1 MTRPANIAGYRE
13 AARRKLPRLLFDYI
27 DGGSYSEQTLRRNV
41 GDLERVL
48 LRQRVLEDISSVDT
62 RVKLVGQDMAMPV
75 VLSPVGLAG
84 MYARRGEVQA
94 ARAAKEKGVPFCLS
108 SVSICGLEEVASG
121 AGCASWFQMYMI
133 KDRGYMQTLLERA
146 VSLRCPALV
155 FTVDLPVPASRYR
168 DSATGF
174 VAQPSLQQSAKRAI
188 DAACHPAWVW
198 DVWMRG
204 RPHSFGN
211 FATGIPEARRVANF
225 WSWIAKNYEPR
236 ITWRD
241 VDWVRDHWDGPIVI
255 KGIMDVED
263 ARHAVDIGVDAIAV
277 SNHGGR
283 QLDGAA
289 STISMLPAIADEVAQ
304 RIPVFMD
311 GGIRSGVDVLKA
323 LASGASAC
331 LLGRAWAYALAADGE
346 RGVAHMLDIVQA
358 ELRTAMALSGCTK
371 LVNARDA
378 LATTERF
385 KAEITRMA
393 GGRQTPVI
401 SVKEVLDQTK
411 DSLAQ

>member
-41 GDLERVL
+41 DDLERVL

-62 RVKLVGQDMAMPV
+62 RVEIVGQEMAMPV
-75 VLSPVGLAG
+75 ILSPVGLAG

-94 ARAAKEKGVPFCLS
+94 ARAAKDNGVPFCLS
-108 SVSICGLEEVASG
+108 SVSICGLDEVASG
-121 AGCASWFQMYMI
+121 AGCPSWFQMYMI
-133 KDRGYMQTLLERA
+133 KDRGYMQALLEHA
-146 VSLRCPALV
+146 VSLSCPALV
-155 FTVDLPVPASRYR
+155 FTVDLPVPATRYR

-174 VAQPSLQQSAKRAI
+174 VAEPSAQQSVRRAI
-188 DAACHPAWVW
+188 DAACHPAWMW
-198 DVWMRG
+198 DVWLRG

-211 FATGIPEARRVANF
+211 FAAGIPEARRVANF
-225 WSWIAKNYEPR
+225 WTWIAKNYEPR

-241 VDWVRDHWDGPIVI
+241 VDWVRDHWNGPIVI

-289 STISMLPAIADEVAQ
+289 STISMLPAIANEVAQ
-304 RIPVFMD
+304 RIPVLMD
-311 GGIRSGVDVLKA
+311 GGIRSGADVLKA

-331 LLGRAWAYALAADGE
+331 LIGRAWAYALAAGGE
-346 RGVAHMLDIVQA
+346 HGVAHMLNIVQA

-371 LVNARDA
+371 LANARDS
-378 LATTERF
+378 LVTVEQHTSESG
-385 KAEITRMA
+385 RMA
-393 GGRQTPVI
+393 AGKPAPVI
-401 SVKEVLDQTK
+401 SIKQA
-411 DSLAQ
+411 LAQSTDTLAQ

>member
-1 MTRPANIAGYRE
+1 MTRPVNIAGYRE
-13 AARRKLPRLLFDYI
+13 AARRRLPRLLFDYI

-41 GDLERVL
+41 DDFERVL

-62 RVKLVGQDMAMPV
+62 HVEIVGQDLAMPV
-75 VLSPVGLAG
+75 ILSPVGLAG

-108 SVSICGLEEVASG
+108 SVSICGLDEVATG
-121 AGCASWFQMYMI
+121 AGRPSWFQMYMI
-133 KDRGYMQTLLERA
+133 RDRGYMQTLLERA
-146 VSLRCPALV
+146 VSLKCPVLV

-174 VAQPSLQQSAKRAI
+174 VAQPSIQQSARRAI
-188 DAACHPAWVW
+188 DAACHPAWMW
-198 DVWMRG
+198 DVWLRG

-211 FATGIPEARRVANF
+211 FASGIPEARRVANF

-241 VDWVRDHWDGPIVI
+241 VDWVRDHWNGPIVI
-255 KGIMDVED
+255 KGIMDVDD
-263 ARHAVDIGVDAIAV
+263 ARHAVEIGVNAIAV

-304 RIPVFMD
+304 RMPVLMD

-331 LLGRAWAYALAADGE
+331 LIGRAWAYALAASGE
-346 RGVAHMLDIVQA
+346 GGVAHMLEVVQA
-358 ELRTAMALSGCTK
+358 ELRTAMALTGCTK
-371 LVNARDA
+371 LADARDSLVTIDRHRGEAGRALSGWPTTGIGIKEA
-378 LATTERF
+378 LA
-385 KAEITRMA
+385 
-393 GGRQTPVI
+393 Q
-401 SVKEVLDQTK
+401 
-411 DSLAQ
+411 